1 MRRGGATRCGNS
13 GELPRTKQGTR
24 TATCGTVSSSPPH
37 GSPDLLHV
45 EGEAAQR
52 EIDSGGARARVWSS
66 GLRRCLRCGRNKHA
80 EVQACGGGG
89 EAYVGGQGGLDVGPR
104 PRQRAGAGAG
114 SARLELGLG
123 SDVRRGMT
131 RRTRLLAAGSG
142 EGRRRSAGCAGLTGR
157 NEELGR
163 RVGRA
168 AGLRGAAQRREV
180 RGASP
185 DSG

>member
-66 GLRRCLRCGRNKHA
+66 GLRRCLRCGRT
-80 EVQACGGGG
+80 QACGGAGMRRWRR
-89 EAYVGGQGGLDVGPR
+89 GLCRRPGR
-104 PRQRAGAGAG
+104 PRCGPKAEAACRRGRWLGQTRAR
-114 SARLELGLG
+114 ARERREERDDAQDPL
-123 SDVRRGMT
+123 DVRRGMT
-131 RRTRLLAAGSG
+131 ARDDVW
-142 EGRRRSAGCAGLTGR
+142 E
-157 NEELGR
+157 
-163 RVGRA
+163 
-168 AGLRGAAQRREV
+168 RGTQT
-180 RGASP
+180 
-185 DSG
+185 